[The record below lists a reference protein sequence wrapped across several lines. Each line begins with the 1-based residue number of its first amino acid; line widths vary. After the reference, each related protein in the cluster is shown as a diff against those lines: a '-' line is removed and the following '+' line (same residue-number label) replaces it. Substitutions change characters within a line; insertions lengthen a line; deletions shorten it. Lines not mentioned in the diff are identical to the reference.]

1 MTLWL
6 ILALMTGAAIFAVIW
21 PLARSGRAAPSGSEV
36 EVYRDQLD
44 ELERDLAA
52 GSIEK
57 TEAEAARVEVSR
69 RLLAAVDA
77 AKAVSITAA
86 STSTVSYR
94 GAIALVALLVLPVGA
109 GSLYLRLGSP
119 GLASE
124 TLTNRG
130 DIQADHQTSIENLVA
145 KVELHLQSNP
155 KDGRGWEV
163 LGPVYM
169 QLGRYTDSANAWKNA
184 LLLLGE
190 SADREA
196 NLGESLVAEANG
208 VVTEEAKS
216 AFVRAVTLD
225 NTTVSARYYLGMAAE
240 QDGKREEAAKI
251 WRELIAEAP
260 SDAHWLN
267 DVRTALARV
276 EGSPAAP
283 SSGPNAGQIAAA
295 STQSL
300 DQQTKMIRG
309 MVEGLAAR
317 LKQDGSDL
325 DGWVRLVRSY
335 KVLGELDKAQE
346 AISDAKSA
354 LANDPDKRKQLDVA
368 LKDLEGSAV
377 AAVTNSPVQPAN
389 PPAAPPQHDG
399 DTIQNMVARLA
410 ERVKKSGSD
419 AEGWIMLTR
428 SFLSLGEKEKAATAI
443 KDARAALASDPAKLQ
458 LFNEALLRFKIDE
471 SANAASAIP
480 DLSAAEARALA
491 QPSDQNEMIRGMVA
505 RLADRLKRDGSDIE
519 GWMQLTRSYVVL
531 GERDKA
537 MKAAADARQ
546 VIGGDAEKRRRFDD
560 FAKSLG
566 LDG

>member
-1 MTLWL
+1 MTLWV

-94 GAIALVALLVLPVGA
+94 RAIALVALLVLPVGA

-124 TLTNRG
+124 TLTNRR
-130 DIQADHQTSIENLVA
+130 DIQTDHQASIENLVA

-169 QLGRYTDSANAWKNA
+169 QLGRYTDSANAWRNT

-196 NLGESLVAEANG
+196 NLGEALMAEANG

-225 NTTVSARYYLGMAAE
+225 DTTVSARYYLGMAAE

-300 DQQTKMIRG
+300 DQQTN
-309 MVEGLAAR
+309 
-317 LKQDGSDL
+317 
-325 DGWVRLVRSY
+325 
-335 KVLGELDKAQE
+335 
-346 AISDAKSA
+346 
-354 LANDPDKRKQLDVA
+354 NDPRN
-368 LKDLEGSAV
+368 GR
-377 AAVTNSPVQPAN
+377 
-389 PPAAPPQHDG
+389 G
-399 DTIQNMVARLA
+399 I
-410 ERVKKSGSD
+410 SGP
-419 AEGWIMLTR
+419 L
-428 SFLSLGEKEKAATAI
+428 
-443 KDARAALASDPAKLQ
+443 
-458 LFNEALLRFKIDE
+458 
-471 SANAASAIP
+471 
-480 DLSAAEARALA
+480 EAR
-491 QPSDQNEMIRGMVA
+491 
-505 RLADRLKRDGSDIE
+505 RL
-519 GWMQLTRSYVVL
+519 
-531 GERDKA
+531 
-537 MKAAADARQ
+537 
-546 VIGGDAEKRRRFDD
+546 
-560 FAKSLG
+560 
-566 LDG
+566 

>member
-1 MTLWL
+1 MIFWV
-6 ILALMTGAAIFAVIW
+6 ILALMTGAAVFAVIW
-21 PLARSGRAAPSGSEV
+21 PLAHSGRAAPSGSEV
-36 EVYRDQLD
+36 AVYRDQLD

-77 AKAVSITAA
+77 AKKASMTATSFPTIWYRRAIT
-86 STSTVSYR
+86 
-94 GAIALVALLVLPVGA
+94 LVALLMLPIAA
-109 GSLYLRLGSP
+109 GGLYLRLGSP

-124 TLTNRG
+124 TRTDRR
-130 DIQADHQTSIENLVA
+130 DIQADEQTSIENLVA

-190 SADREA
+190 TADREA

-225 NTTVSARYYLGMAAE
+225 NTIVSARFYLGMAAK
-240 QDGKREEAAKI
+240 QDGRREEAAKI
-251 WRELIAEAP
+251 WRDLIAEAP
-260 SDAHWLN
+260 SDAHWLK
-267 DVRTALARV
+267 DVRTALAGI
-276 EGSPAAP
+276 EASPGAL

-295 STQSL
+295 STQSS
-300 DQQTKMIRG
+300 DQQTRMIRG

-335 KVLGELDKAQE
+335 KVLGDQDKAQA
-346 AISDAKSA
+346 AINDAQNA
-354 LANDPDKRKQLDVA
+354 VVNDPDKRRRLDVA
-368 LKDLEGSAV
+368 LKDLEESTV
-377 AAVTNSPVQPAN
+377 AAPTAFPVQPAN
-389 PPAAPPQHDG
+389 PPTAPPQHEG
-399 DTIQNMVARLA
+399 DTIETMVARLA
-410 ERVKKSGSD
+410 ERVKRSGSD

-428 SFLSLGEKEKAATAI
+428 SYLTLGEKDRAAAAI
-443 KDARAALASDPAKLQ
+443 NDARAALASDPARLQ
-458 LFNEALLRFKIDE
+458 LFNGALQKLKIDE
-471 SANAASAIP
+471 SANAMSPIL
-480 DLSAAEARALA
+480 DLSAAASRALA
-491 QPSDQNEMIRGMVA
+491 QPSDQNELIRGMVA
-505 RLADRLKRDGSDIE
+505 RLADRLKRDGSDVE

-537 MKAAADARQ
+537 ASAAADARQ
-546 VIGGDAEKRRRFDD
+546 AIGSDVEKQRRFDD
-560 FAKSLG
+560 FVKSLG
-566 LDG
+566 FNE

>member
-1 MTLWL
+1 MIFWV
-6 ILALMTGAAIFAVIW
+6 ILALMTGVAIFAVIW
-21 PLARSGRAAPSGSEV
+21 PLARSGRAASSGSEV

-57 TEAEAARVEVSR
+57 TEAEAARIEVSR

-86 STSTVSYR
+86 PTSTISYR
-94 GAIALVALLVLPVGA
+94 RAIALVALLVLPVGA
-109 GSLYLRLGSP
+109 GSLYIRLGSP
-119 GLASE
+119 ELASE
-124 TLTNRG
+124 TLTDRR
-130 DIQADHQTSIENLVA
+130 DIQADQQTSIENLVA

-169 QLGRYTDSANAWKNA
+169 QLGRYTDSANAWRNT

-190 SADREA
+190 TADREA
-196 NLGESLVAEANG
+196 NLGEALMAETNG
-208 VVTEEAKS
+208 VVTDEARS

-225 NTTVSARYYLGMAAE
+225 NTIVSARYYLGTAAE

-267 DVRTALARV
+267 DVRTALARI
-276 EGSPAAP
+276 EASPAAL
-283 SSGPNAGQIAAA
+283 SSSRNAGQIAAA
-295 STQSL
+295 TSQSP
-300 DQQTKMIRG
+300 DQQTTMIRG
-309 MVEGLAAR
+309 MVEGLATR
-317 LKQDGSDL
+317 LKQDGSDP

-335 KVLGELDKAQE
+335 KVLGELDKAQA
-346 AISDAKSA
+346 AISDAQNA
-354 LANDPDKRKQLDVA
+354 LANDPDKRRRLDIA
-368 LKDLEGSAV
+368 LKDLERSIV
-377 AAVTNSPVQPAN
+377 AATTIFPVQPAN
-389 PPAAPPQHDG
+389 NPPAATPQHEG
-399 DTIQNMVARLA
+399 DTIQTMVARLA
-410 ERVKKSGSD
+410 ERVKKSGTD
-419 AEGWIMLTR
+419 AEEWIMLTR
-428 SFLSLGEKEKAATAI
+428 SYLTLGEKEKAVVAI
-443 KDARAALASDPAKLQ
+443 KDARAALAGDPARLQ

-471 SANAASAIP
+471 SANGASASAASV
-480 DLSAAEARALA
+480 AESRALA
-491 QPSDQNEMIRGMVA
+491 QPSDQNTMIRGMVV

-537 MKAAADARQ
+537 LRAAADARQ
-546 VIGGDAEKRRRFDD
+546 AIGGDAEKQRRFDD
-560 FAKSLG
+560 FVKSLG
-566 LDG
+566 LNG